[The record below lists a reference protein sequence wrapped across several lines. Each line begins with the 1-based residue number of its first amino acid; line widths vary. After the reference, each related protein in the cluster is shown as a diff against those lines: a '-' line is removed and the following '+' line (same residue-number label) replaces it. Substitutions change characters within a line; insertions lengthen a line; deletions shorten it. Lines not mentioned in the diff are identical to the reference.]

1 MNSQETLIAM
11 AEMISAKDV
20 DNEFDELV
28 ENALYTAEMNPISE
42 TAEDLKSE
50 MMQVLKDLR

>member
-20 DNEFDELV
+20 DSEFSELV

-42 TAEDLKSE
+42 TAEFLKEE
-50 MMQVLKDLR
+50 MMSALKELR